1 MKDVTFDAWR
11 HICPVCKK
19 EFYVQDAN
27 SWVYKKHTKDGK
39 RRYFCCYTCKRK
51 YEGNYEHG

>member
-27 SWVYKKHTKDGK
+27 SWVYKKNTKDGK

-51 YEGNYEHG
+51 YEGGKA